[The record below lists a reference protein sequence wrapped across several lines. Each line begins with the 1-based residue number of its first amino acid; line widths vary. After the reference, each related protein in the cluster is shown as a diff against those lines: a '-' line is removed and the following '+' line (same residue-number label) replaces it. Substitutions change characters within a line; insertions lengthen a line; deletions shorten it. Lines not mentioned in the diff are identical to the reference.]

1 MFYIINILRNSLKK
15 YIKSFYN
22 IWRIIMFLAIVCTI
36 VTIIVSTICLQIPIK
51 LMQIA
56 KYKYKYNNIKKM

>member
-1 MFYIINILRNSLKK
+1 
-15 YIKSFYN
+15 
-22 IWRIIMFLAIVCTI
+22 MFLAIVCTI